1 MRSSASP
8 FILAFVLLPI
18 LSGCIDETRIR
29 EMVERNQAEAAR
41 QYPIRKARLLQELAS
56 RTPCCDD
63 LAVVRPAAR
72 LTTERA
78 YNATI
83 GIWPNDQ
90 VAEFDGFRSY
100 YAMLALD
107 GRADAG
113 RRVTVRLTP
122 SFVPFADPV
131 TKQPA
136 KEFFIPA
143 ITFLD
148 SNRARLATVNTMPTA
163 VSGTSELAATETVP
177 LGTEFIVLHS
187 SGKILNAPAQS
198 VSLGSGRA
206 IYPIGPVVIV
216 TSAPPTPIVA
226 MPAVT
231 GTVRVIIN

>member
-1 MRSSASP
+1 MRSSANP
-8 FILAFVLLPI
+8 FVLAFALSPI

-41 QYPIRKARLLQELAS
+41 QYPIRKARLLQELAN
-56 RTPCCDD
+56 RAPCCDD
-63 LAVVRPAAR
+63 LALVRPAAR

-83 GIWPNDQ
+83 GVWPNDQ
-90 VAEFDGFRSY
+90 IAEFDGFRSY

-107 GRADAG
+107 GPADTG

-122 SFVPFADPV
+122 SLVPFADPV

-148 SNRARLATVNTMPTA
+148 SNRARLATVNTTPTA
-163 VSGTSELAATETVP
+163 VSGTAELAAIETVP

-187 SGKILNAPAQS
+187 SNEILNAPANS
-198 VSLGSGRA
+198 EVLGSGHA
-206 IYPIGPVVIV
+206 IYPIGPVVVMI
-216 TSAPPTPIVA
+216 SAPPTPIIA